1 MTDVEFARL
10 FAELSATATSLNKAS
25 DAINGVISGFE
36 DKLRHIN
43 LGLAVWLVSD
53 PISTEVTQAEDAKG
67 EAYDSGEDR
76 EELGFTKLGDTW
88 SLATR
93 IATYRYTDP
102 HGYGKQAE
110 FRDASGY
117 TRLLECSRK
126 VRIDAIKRFPALVK
140 LMNAEGL
147 AAVEAIEAAKK
158 LVD

>member
-1 MTDVEFARL
+1 MTDAEFARL
-10 FAELSATATSLNKAS
+10 FAELSATAKTLNKAS
-25 DAINGVISGFE
+25 DAINGVIGGLE
-36 DKLRHIN
+36 EKLRHIN

-67 EAYDSGEDR
+67 EAYDAGEDR

-93 IATYRYTDP
+93 IATYTYNDRRGDGRQP
-102 HGYGKQAE
+102 E
-110 FRDASGY
+110 FRSASGY

-140 LMNAEGL
+140 VMNAEAL
-147 AAVEAIEAAKK
+147 AAVQAIDAAKR